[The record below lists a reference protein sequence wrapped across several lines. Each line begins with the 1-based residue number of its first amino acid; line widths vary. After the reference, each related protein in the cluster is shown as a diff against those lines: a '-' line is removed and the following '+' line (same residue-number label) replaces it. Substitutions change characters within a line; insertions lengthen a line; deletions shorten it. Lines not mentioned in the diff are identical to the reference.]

1 MADMPLRRIV
11 QSLVSAAGLTLAL
24 GATAAEHAPQQGAGN
39 AGGQQNEAASMSLSK
54 DIVERIQKALN
65 DRGYQAGPVDG
76 VWGKTTQSA
85 LRRFQQDQNL
95 DATGKVDAQSLAA
108 LEIHT
113 GDMAQSQQQSPQQQS
128 AQQAGAAAD
137 QQAAAANVDQRQPA
151 QAGSGP
157 MQAVR
162 LTEFIGKDVRN
173 ARGEDL
179 GEISDVV
186 VDVNNERVHYAI
198 LSFDKGL
205 ALGEKLFAYP
215 MRTLE
220 LSPDGDEIVL
230 NVSEER
236 LQRAPGFEE
245 AAEPNWT
252 EDDTYRRD
260 VDRYFGDTVQVE
272 PRTNMLLRRAS
283 AIMDADLNAADG
295 NDVGDIEDIVVNG
308 RDGTVEFVVVAFD
321 PGWTEPERLVTLP
334 LQAFRFMGTGNDLTL
349 RVNQAQIATAPNFAR
364 DRWEGMN
371 ADYSA
376 EVDNWFDGLG
386 NDLDTAENEPIND
399 ADRQ

>member
-24 GATAAEHAPQQGAGN
+24 GATAAEHSAQQGGN
-39 AGGQQNEAASMSLSK
+39 NPGSQQNEAASMSLSK

-85 LRRFQQDQNL
+85 LRRFQQDQDL

-113 GDMAQSQQQSPQQQS
+113 GDMAQSQQQS
-128 AQQAGAAAD
+128 A
-137 QQAAAANVDQRQPA
+137 QQAAAEGGAATGQQAAEANVDQSQPA
-151 QAGSGP
+151 QAGGGT
-157 MQAVR
+157 MQPVR

-186 VDVNNERVHYAI
+186 IDVNNARVHYAI
-198 LSFDKGL
+198 LSFDQGL

-220 LSPDGDEIVL
+220 LSPDGEEIVL

-260 VDRYFGDTVQVE
+260 VDRYFGDMVQVE
-272 PRTNMLLRRAS
+272 PRANMLLRRAS

-295 NDVGDIEDIVVNG
+295 TDVGDIEDIVVNG
-308 RDGTVEFVVVAFD
+308 RDGAVEFMVVAFD

-334 LQAFRFMGTGNDLTL
+334 LQAFRFMGTGNDMTL

-364 DRWEGMN
+364 DRWDGMD

-376 EVDNWFDGLG
+376 EVDSWFDGLG
-386 NDLDTAENEPIND
+386 NDLDTAENEPITD
-399 ADRQ
+399 TDRQ